1 MLSNKYRNK
10 KSEFGGIKFD
20 SKGEMN
26 RYIFLKRMEQDG
38 VIQDL
43 KRQVS
48 FPLYANG
55 MLICKLIADFKYNKN
70 KS

>member
-1 MLSNKYRNK
+1 MLKNKYRNK

-26 RYIFLKRMEQDG
+26 RYIFLKKMEQDG

-43 KRQVS
+43 KR
-48 FPLYANG
+48 
-55 MLICKLIADFKYNKN
+55 
-70 KS
+70 